1 MKMKKLQVVLLAVCS
16 MLIAPS
22 VFAKSDPC
30 KVVMCMYGKMNGA
43 NPSECSSAV
52 KDFFSIVSKKHGKFN
67 IGRTASAR
75 NSFLNSCPTADPK
88 IVKKIISKFGV
99 LRH

>member
-1 MKMKKLQVVLLAVCS
+1 MKKILVVPLLACS

-22 VFAKSDPC
+22 AFAKSDPC
-30 KVVMCMYGKMNGA
+30 EVVLCMFGKMKGE
-43 NPSECSSAV
+43 NPSECSRAV

-67 IGRTASAR
+67 GGRTFSAR

-88 IVKKIISKFGV
+88 IVKDIVSKFGS
-99 LRH
+99 LRG

>member
-1 MKMKKLQVVLLAVCS
+1 MKKMLVVPFIACSLLT
-16 MLIAPS
+16 APS
-22 VFAKSDPC
+22 AFAKSDPC
-30 KVVMCMYGKMNGA
+30 EVVLCMFGKMKGA

-67 IGRTASAR
+67 GVRTSNAR

-88 IVKKIISKFGV
+88 IVKDIISKFGA
-99 LRH
+99 LRG